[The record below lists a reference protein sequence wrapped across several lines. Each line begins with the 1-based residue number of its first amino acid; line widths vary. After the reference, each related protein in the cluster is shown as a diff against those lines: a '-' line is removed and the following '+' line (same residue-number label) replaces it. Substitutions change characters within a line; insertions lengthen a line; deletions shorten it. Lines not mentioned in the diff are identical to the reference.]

1 MMTPGQTTF
10 PIFIF
15 VHAAD
20 AGSGRLGYLFYNSF
34 GRRRDYL
41 RARQL
46 REIDEIVRGLQSDA
60 AAGVLPPIKTGWG
73 GGVGLTPASAVDTN
87 DDQVMVEWCVRACMI
102 DVRLDA
108 DEPILADDER
118 ALP

>member
-20 AGSGRLGYLFYNSF
+20 AGSGRLGYLFYDSL

-73 GGVGLTPASAVDTN
+73 EASASRPR
-87 DDQVMVEWCVRACMI
+87 QR
-102 DVRLDA
+102 
-108 DEPILADDER
+108 
-118 ALP
+118 